1 MQDGRERLGIER
13 VIAIVTPG
21 NERSVALLGK
31 LGLVRSRLVRL
42 SEDADECLLL
52 EAADTQACTV

>member
-1 MQDGRERLGIER
+1 
-13 VIAIVTPG
+13 
-21 NERSVALLGK
+21 VALLGK